1 MKIIY
6 IANIRLPTEKAHGIQ
21 IMKMAEALAN
31 QGINL
36 ELLVPARRND
46 LTEDPFAFYGIKKNF
61 RIKKLPCLDFLRFDF
76 AKAGFFISTFT
87 FLTSAKLYL
96 ALKDYDLLYTRERFT
111 GIFFKNSI
119 LEIH

>member
-61 RIKKLPCLDFLRFDF
+61 QIKKVACLDFLRFDF
-76 AKAGFFISTFT
+76 AKT
-87 FLTSAKLYL
+87 
-96 ALKDYDLLYTRERFT
+96 
-111 GIFFKNSI
+111 
-119 LEIH
+119 